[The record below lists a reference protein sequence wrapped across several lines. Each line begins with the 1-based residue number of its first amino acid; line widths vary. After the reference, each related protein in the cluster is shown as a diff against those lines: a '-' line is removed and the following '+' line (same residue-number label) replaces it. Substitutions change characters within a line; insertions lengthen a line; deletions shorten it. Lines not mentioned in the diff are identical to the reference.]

1 MKPRVVLLG
10 LGGLSMESLQKLS
23 GAGWLPNLSDI
34 LARRGIFPLDGP
46 VPPFADAE
54 WSILLSGADPGRTG
68 FLEGWRKRPGSYFPE
83 KANIQTL
90 ARRSEKSM
98 LVFPDDDAAFLDVP
112 LVAVLPGGEARH
124 DAIRIVRKSR
134 RGLWSEEL
142 FVSPFSCAESP
153 SGSRSGKDSFQE
165 EDRVLIERLTQKTIL
180 EGLALS
186 RILENDVPRLV
197 VCGFSALDRIIS
209 RFYQDIR
216 LLCQGFDRPL
226 LREPLRLFF
235 RVLDE
240 AVGQVFHR
248 ASSEMT
254 VLAVSGHGYVPLRKS
269 LSLNAFL
276 LSRKDLFLRDRGAA
290 DFFLRKMVS
299 PIVRGIGL
307 RREPVRRM
315 LERISLGRVVDRAG
329 EPLSSEI
336 GHIDWSRT
344 RAFSLT
350 RTGIYLNVRGSEPR
364 GILSPGKEERA
375 FGEEIIRD
383 LKRLV
388 DPETRQPVI
397 RDVRWREELFDGPR
411 TRDLPHLIVSEWDT
425 SYGIRDWRSLT
436 DGGSV
441 FSKPENRSGSP
452 VSSGFVCLSE
462 PPDVSP
468 VSGKIKIEQI
478 APSIR
483 RILASSG
490 KDSSSKPAFTSV
502 YPKEA

>member
-23 GAGWLPNLSDI
+23 GAGWLPNLSD
-34 LARRGIFPLDGP
+34 LCARRAIFPMEGP
-46 VPPFADAE
+46 APPFADAE
-54 WSILLSGADPGRTG
+54 WSTLLSGADPGRTG
-68 FLEGWRKRPGSYFPE
+68 FLDGWRKRPGSYFPE
-83 KANIQTL
+83 KANVQTL
-90 ARRSEKSM
+90 ERRSEKSM
-98 LVFPDDDAAFLDVP
+98 LSFSDDDAVFLDVP
-112 LVAVLPGGEARH
+112 LVGLLPDAQERQDAV
-124 DAIRIVRKSR
+124 RIVRKSR

-142 FVSPFSCAESP
+142 FVSPFSPAEVP
-153 SGSRSGKDSFQE
+153 PDSGSGKYLSG
-165 EDRVLIERLTQKTIL
+165 DRALIDRLTQKTIL

-186 RILENDVPRLV
+186 RILEKEAPRLV
-197 VCGFSALDRIIS
+197 VSGFSALDRIVS

-226 LREPLRLFF
+226 LGEPLRLFF

-248 ASSEMT
+248 ACSGMI

-276 LSRKDLFLRDRGAA
+276 LSRKDLFLKEKGPA

-299 PIVRGIGL
+299 PVVRRLGL
-307 RREPVRRM
+307 RREPVRRL
-315 LERISLGRVVDRAG
+315 LERVSLGRVIDRAG
-329 EPLSSEI
+329 EPFSSEI

-350 RTGIYLNVRGSEPR
+350 RTGIHLNVRGSEPR
-364 GILSPGKEERA
+364 GILSPGGEERA
-375 FGEEIIRD
+375 LGEEIIQE
-383 LKRLV
+383 LKRLL

-425 SYGIRDWRSLT
+425 SYGIRDWRSLAF
-436 DGGSV
+436 GGAV
-441 FSKPENRSGSP
+441 FSEPENRSGSP
-452 VSSGFVCLSE
+452 VSSGFLCLSD
-462 PPDVSP
+462 PSAVSP
-468 VSGKIKIEQI
+468 VSGKLKIEQI
-478 APSIR
+478 APFVR
-483 RILASSG
+483 RILDSPG
-490 KDSSSKPAFTSV
+490 KDSPIKPAFSRV